1 MARGAGL
8 QPIGLTSGATA
19 CPPTITGVALGSSSW
34 AVRQSGSS
42 RKQKRQV
49 RSAGGVGAAGAAGRW
64 AGGRRRDTLAGT
76 HVDLPCDC
84 WPQLLPAHSPSSF
97 PACCS
102 CQRLRQDL
110 WT

>member
-49 RSAGGVGAAGAAGRW
+49 RSGMVGAAAAWRW
-64 AGGRRRDTLAGT
+64 AGGRGQDTLAGT

-84 WPQLLPAHSPSSF
+84 WPQLLPGTHPPPSR
-97 PACCS
+97 PAAAAS
-102 CQRLRQDL
+102 G
-110 WT
+110 